1 MLRALRS
8 ILLPFLL
15 ALCALFLAPLAW
27 GQGHTSGT
35 DYGKS
40 QNTTQDLANS
50 LTPGKERVG
59 KGEKKSEVDP
69 KSLPSKKAAKDPLFQ
84 GGLADIG
91 VDWNGDKI
99 GKQRGSQ
106 GANSDSKAS
115 KPADAAAEKDSKA
128 SSQTGAAGESEKA
141 SKSKDAAGGDQ
152 HKEQKAEPSKSDDKP
167 ADKEKAANKIDGDH

>member
-1 MLRALRS
+1 MLLAPRS
-8 ILLPFLL
+8 MLLPFLL
-15 ALCALFLAPLAW
+15 ALCALFLAPLAR
-27 GQGHTSGT
+27 GQDHTSGT

-40 QNTTQDLANS
+40 QNTAQDLANS

-99 GKQRGSQ
+99 GKPHS
-106 GANSDSKAS
+106 GANADSKTS
-115 KPADAAAEKDSKA
+115 KPAD
-128 SSQTGAAGESEKA
+128 
-141 SKSKDAAGGDQ
+141 
-152 HKEQKAEPSKSDDKP
+152 
-167 ADKEKAANKIDGDH
+167 